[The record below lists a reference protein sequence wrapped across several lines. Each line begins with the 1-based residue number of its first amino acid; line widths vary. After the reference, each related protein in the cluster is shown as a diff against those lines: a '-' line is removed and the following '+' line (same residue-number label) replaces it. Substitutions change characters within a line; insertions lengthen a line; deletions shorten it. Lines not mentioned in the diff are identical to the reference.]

1 MLTVYRRRS
10 LQPGDVFRWKNPFYG
25 DNKHNVPDKLHFI
38 AGNRPAIVTKVS
50 NGNVYFYPFRS
61 KVFNH
66 GQVHLIRDSEF
77 NDELKNGVNAIV
89 PEKHMCSIQEFAD
102 MVDYYIGSISKAAN
116 ELVNDN
122 LIMFGYNAE
131 YPSVEIKSKMYNVTP
146 GKIIKM
152 GNKEYLVLSMNGVLI
167 NIIPFYKI
175 THVEAVRRGYG
186 IQFLY
191 EDEVNPQYLN
201 YNEYRTISSKSAKFT
216 VIDYIDSDM
225 IPIIYHELVRF
236 TMRMTRLKNGFKY
249 KEAMEKIQDI
259 INSVFVSGTI
269 PSPVIVEPVELVHN
283 PEDDDV
289 EEEVAVEEKQDEKID
304 VVVEPD
310 PSDTKDKT
318 MIEFVNTSS
327 DKGLVSIKA
336 NQLSDLEKLKNEL
349 AIQEAEKN
357 QSIINSQ
364 KSMNASLLRY
374 GTADEISAFLKLDF
388 NYFNPVNKSR
398 YLKEITTPEELLFAV
413 AESVSNFKER
423 TGKTEAVYNYRRR
436 LILESIEDN
445 APAIIKK
452 YI

>member
-1 MLTVYRRRS
+1 
-10 LQPGDVFRWKNPFYG
+10 
-25 DNKHNVPDKLHFI
+25 
-38 AGNRPAIVTKVS
+38 
-50 NGNVYFYPFRS
+50 
-61 KVFNH
+61 
-66 GQVHLIRDSEF
+66 
-77 NDELKNGVNAIV
+77 
-89 PEKHMCSIQEFAD
+89 
-102 MVDYYIGSISKAAN
+102 
-116 ELVNDN
+116 
-122 LIMFGYNAE
+122 
-131 YPSVEIKSKMYNVTP
+131 
-146 GKIIKM
+146 
-152 GNKEYLVLSMNGVLI
+152 
-167 NIIPFYKI
+167 
-175 THVEAVRRGYG
+175 
-186 IQFLY
+186 
-191 EDEVNPQYLN
+191 
-201 YNEYRTISSKSAKFT
+201 
-216 VIDYIDSDM
+216 M

-236 TMRMTRLKNGFKY
+236 TMRMTKLKNGFKY

-289 EEEVAVEEKQDEKID
+289 EEEVVAEEKQDEKID

-310 PSDTKDKT
+310 PSDTKEKT

-357 QSIINSQ
+357 QNIINSQ

-374 GTADEISAFLKLDF
+374 GTADEISAFLKLEFD
-388 NYFNPVNKSR
+388 YFNPVNRSR

>member
-1 MLTVYRRRS
+1 
-10 LQPGDVFRWKNPFYG
+10 
-25 DNKHNVPDKLHFI
+25 
-38 AGNRPAIVTKVS
+38 
-50 NGNVYFYPFRS
+50 
-61 KVFNH
+61 
-66 GQVHLIRDSEF
+66 
-77 NDELKNGVNAIV
+77 
-89 PEKHMCSIQEFAD
+89 
-102 MVDYYIGSISKAAN
+102 
-116 ELVNDN
+116 
-122 LIMFGYNAE
+122 
-131 YPSVEIKSKMYNVTP
+131 
-146 GKIIKM
+146 
-152 GNKEYLVLSMNGVLI
+152 
-167 NIIPFYKI
+167 
-175 THVEAVRRGYG
+175 
-186 IQFLY
+186 
-191 EDEVNPQYLN
+191 
-201 YNEYRTISSKSAKFT
+201 
-216 VIDYIDSDM
+216 
-225 IPIIYHELVRF
+225 
-236 TMRMTRLKNGFKY
+236 MRMTKLKNGFKY

-289 EEEVAVEEKQDEKID
+289 EEEVVVKEEQAKKID

-310 PSDTKDKT
+310 PSDTKGKT
-318 MIEFVNTSS
+318 MIEFDTSS

-357 QSIINSQ
+357 QNIINSQ

-374 GTADEISAFLKLDF
+374 GTADEISAFLKLEF